1 MTTPF
6 DGLVNEEAFEAV
18 QAAATDPL
26 LYITGAQLDRND
38 IGNAER
44 VTHYCGD
51 HLRYVKKLK
60 EFRNWDGKRWNPS
73 TDADVMKIARQV
85 VRNMFIEATVAPE
98 DDRSGVASHA
108 VRSASRKAMGNMMS
122 VSIGDDRLWRDLN
135 DFDAKPHLLN
145 FENGTVDIR
154 KDVGAGRIR
163 DHDPLDFLTQ
173 IIHHK
178 YNPDAKCPRWEKL
191 VSRVVQTANADG
203 ATLRFLQKA
212 LGYSI
217 MGGNPEHFIFFLTGS
232 ERCGKS
238 KILEIVR
245 ALIGEDYAHI
255 SKPDLISKKK
265 NGHHDSE
272 VYSIIAKR
280 LVLIAEVSSAYALDE
295 SIVKSITGEPVATA
309 RKLHKAE
316 EIQVPTTWTIWLAT
330 NDNPS
335 VQNWDGA
342 IAERVVVI
350 PCGPTVPPAERVPD
364 LDRQIIED
372 EAEGVLAWLVEG
384 AHMWYEDM
392 EATRNAGVAST
403 GLAKPPSVLMAGQS
417 YAEDSD
423 YIGAFIQDWI
433 EFAPDARLRRPDV
446 FKRFKETRGPG
457 ERPERNK
464 LYERLEALPGVT
476 KNSAREFI
484 GIQLRTTSTSG
495 GINWSSLMQH
505 GEE

>member
-6 DGLVNEEAFEAV
+6 DDIDIEQLEAV
-18 QAAATDPL
+18 QSAAEDPL
-26 LYITGAQLDRND
+26 RFVVGSRLDRND

-44 VTHYCGD
+44 VTHYCGE

-73 TDADVMKIARQV
+73 TEADVMKISRQV
-85 VRNMFIEATVAPE
+85 VRNMFIEATVAHE
-98 DDRSGVASHA
+98 DQRADVASHA
-108 VRSASRKAMGNMMS
+108 VRTASRKAMAAMMG
-122 VSIGDDRLWRDLN
+122 VAIGDDRLWRDLN
-135 DFDAKPHLLN
+135 DFDAKPHLIN
-145 FENGTVDIR
+145 FDNGTVDI
-154 KDVGAGRIR
+154 KKKLGAGRIR
-163 DHDPLDFLTQ
+163 PHDPLDFLTQ
-173 IIHHK
+173 IIRHK

-191 VSRVVQTANADG
+191 VARVVQTANADG

-217 MGGNPEHFIFFLTGS
+217 LGGNPEHMIFFLTGS

-350 PCGPTVPPAERVPD
+350 PCGPTVPPEERVPD
-364 LDRQIIED
+364 LDRQIIDE

-384 AHMWYEDM
+384 AHMWYEDL

-403 GLAKPPSVLMAGQS
+403 GLAKPPSVVVAGQS

-433 EFAPDARLRRPDV
+433 EYDADARLRRPDV
-446 FKRFKETRGPG
+446 FKKFKDTRGPG

-464 LYERLEALPGVT
+464 LYERLSALPGVT
-476 KNSAREFI
+476 VSSAREFV
-484 GIQLRTTSTSG
+484 GIKLRSVATSG
-495 GINWSSLMQH
+495 AIDWSALVNKN
-505 GEE
+505 EE